1 MIQGWVVWAT
11 GGFPDKEL
19 PFYWGLGLLIV
30 EHAEHNIIHHY
41 WVEYN
46 IFQMSC
52 LHFINNGRQSFVL
65 VHKILNATDFSM
77 VELLVYFSFRCQ
89 IDTTI

>member
-19 PFYWGLGLLIV
+19 PFYWRLGLLIV
-30 EHAEHNIIHHY
+30 EHAEHNIIYHY

-46 IFQMSC
+46 IFQTSGWLIMQYIVIALQHS
-52 LHFINNGRQSFVL
+52 LEVL
-65 VHKILNATDFSM
+65 AVTNHK
-77 VELLVYFSFRCQ
+77 
-89 IDTTI
+89 